1 MNLYLSTRNMLR
13 MKVATRRMNRGR
25 RPRTMRRK
33 MMGCEYSLII
43 TTAYCPETD
52 DFSYVVEKIEDH
64 EFKKVGLRTR
74 ASLKNIG

>member
-1 MNLYLSTRNMLR
+1 
-13 MKVATRRMNRGR
+13 
-25 RPRTMRRK
+25 
-33 MMGCEYSLII
+33 MGCEYSLII

-74 ASLKNIG
+74 TRTRASLKNIG